1 MSTISFREFG
11 LPPALLKA
19 VEKRARSA
27 GTTAREYV
35 RLLIERD
42 FLAEKSFDEILRP
55 IRADFR
61 RSGITEKQLDEIVQR
76 ARAHPRT
83 KSARARR

>member
-1 MSTISFREFG
+1 MSTLSFRDFG
-11 LPPALLKA
+11 LPPSLLKA

-27 GTTAREYV
+27 GTTARQYV

-42 FLAEKSFDEILRP
+42 LLAEKSFDEILRP

-61 RSGITEKQLDEIVQR
+61 KSGISEAELDEIVER
-76 ARAHPRT
+76 ARNAT
-83 KSARARR
+83 KRKPARSRR

>member
-1 MSTISFREFG
+1 MSTLSFREFG

-19 VEKRARSA
+19 VKKRARSA

-42 FLAEKSFDEILRP
+42 LLAEKSFDEILRP

-61 RSGITEKQLDEIVQR
+61 KSGITEGQLDEIVER
-76 ARAHPRT
+76 ARRSPRT
-83 KSARARR
+83 KSPKARR